1 MKNLKT
7 RYGYIAIFLTILLI
21 FASFFA
27 IIYGNNNGS
36 NKATVLAKES
46 ATTLSSDLHGLNEYT
61 DKTVS
66 LSWDELGRIFEE
78 AELKIENMT
87 DSEADDYLRLKI
99 LEYLN
104 TKAELINSGI
114 SMLDIYDIYENL
126 TDAEKALMI
135 KYPTSALKVKE
146 SKDISEAKTSYYY
159 LDTDNF
165 AKDSADAF
173 RHGCWNAL
181 MAVKIGEDKAK
192 LFADAHEERP
202 ESFGIDKEMDLS
214 NNNTGRKDGIA
225 NSTQSDDHIAAV
237 VMENV
242 SFGHYKKIVDNE
254 LVRSD
259 FQNLKGEFAF
269 EYTELADGTLRIDKP
284 LLIAN
289 DTYTI
294 PKSID
299 EKIVTEIAQY
309 AFESSQIKALFFDK
323 YSEIKSIGISA
334 FRHCVDLDFIVFP
347 RSLREINGFAFYN
360 CGEPLVNYND
370 AQIESI
376 ATFAFGNT
384 NLLLPPLFPPTVKFI
399 GFSAFNLGNTYTS
412 VMSDVIIPS
421 TLEKIELGAFAGHNK
436 LTFYSELNSKPSQ
449 WSSNWNSSNR
459 PVVWGCNLSS
469 DKKYVVSV
477 NKTSTSIINSN
488 AENGISKP
496 YRLGYNFDGWYT
508 TADFSGTQYMD
519 ITAAPNG
526 LLYAK
531 WTDSCV
537 AEGTMITLAD
547 GSQKAVEELTGNEML
562 LVWNLKTGSFDY
574 APILFIDHDES
585 KIFEVINLSFSD
597 GTNVKIISEHAFWD
611 FDLNQYVFLRNDA
624 FKFIGH
630 WFNKQTNDADGN
642 MIWKKVKL
650 IGVEVAKEYT
660 SAWSPV
666 TANHL
671 CYYVNGMLSMPGA
684 TTGLINIFT
693 VNPDTMKIDETA
705 YLADIEMYGLFTYE
719 EFKEIVYISE
729 DMFNAF
735 NGQYLKIAIGKGL
748 ITIDKLIELIGR
760 YAL

>member
-1 MKNLKT
+1 MKKLQT
-7 RYGYIAIFLTILLI
+7 QYGYSAIIMAIILIFIGISAIFIST
-21 FASFFA
+21 
-27 IIYGNNNGS
+27 NNKDEEIT
-36 NKATVLAKES
+36 NKAEIAD
-46 ATTLSSDLHGLNEYT
+46 ATL
-61 DKTVS
+61 KTVS
-66 LSWDELGRIFEE
+66 NDSNDKIYNVNLSWEELDEIFEE
-78 AELKIENMT
+78 EKPNIENMT
-87 DSEADDYLRLKI
+87 DIEADDYLRTIIQEFINAK
-99 LEYLN
+99 YQ
-104 TKAELINSGI
+104 LINNGI
-114 SMLDIYDIYENL
+114 SFFDIYDFYENL
-126 TDAEKALMI
+126 TDAEKALIIQHPI
-135 KYPTSALKVKE
+135 KALKVNDCKKLATKKTE
-146 SKDISEAKTSYYY
+146 IYYNKDDEFY
-159 LDTDNF
+159 
-165 AKDSADAF
+165 KDSADAF

-181 MAVKIGEDKAK
+181 MAIEIGEDYAK
-192 LFADAHEERP
+192 MFADAHEERP

-225 NSTQSDDHIAAV
+225 NSTQSDDYIAAV

-421 TLEKIELGAFAGHNK
+421 TLNKIELGAFAGHNK

-496 YRLGYNFDGWYT
+496 YRSGYNFDGWYT

-642 MIWKKVKL
+642 MTWNKVQL
-650 IGVEVAKEYT
+650 VGVEVTQEYT

-666 TANHL
+666 TAGHL

-693 VNPDTMKIDETA
+693 VNPDTMKIDEVA
-705 YLADIEMYGLFTYE
+705 YLADIEKYGLFTYE

-735 NGQYLKIAIGKGL
+735 NGQYLKVAIGKGL